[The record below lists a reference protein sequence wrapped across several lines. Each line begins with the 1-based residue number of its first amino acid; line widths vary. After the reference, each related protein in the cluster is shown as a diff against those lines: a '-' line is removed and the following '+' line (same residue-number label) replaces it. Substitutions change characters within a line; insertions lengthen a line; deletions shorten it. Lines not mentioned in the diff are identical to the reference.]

1 MDQTLLLWGGFVA
14 FVVAMLALDI
24 GVFHRRPHV
33 VGMREALT
41 WTGIWIAL
49 ALLFNAGVWYWFGT
63 NAALEFFTGYLV
75 EKSLSI
81 DNVFVFVL
89 LFSYFDTP
97 AAYHHKVLFLGILGA
112 IVARTIFIVGGLA
125 LLASFHWTIYV
136 FGAFLVA
143 TGLSMVWKKQD
154 YTPDRNPVIRLAR
167 RWLPVSEG
175 YENGHLLVSRDG
187 RWMATPLLLV
197 LLAVE
202 STDILFAVDSIP
214 AIFAITRDPFIV
226 LSSNI
231 FALLGLRAL
240 YFAVA
245 GFLRSFHYLHYGF
258 ASIIAI
264 LGVKMLLS
272 DVYKVPIVASL
283 ALIVVILTA
292 AVIASLLRPRY
303 EDLKRILE
311 RSERRGLFSFRRLL
325 VFEKVFDLGS
335 EPVARVMC
343 PRRDVQVLRLD
354 SDWPDNRQTI
364 VASRFS
370 RFPLVS
376 GVDQQ
381 PHGFVHVKDLLY
393 RESPPRTADEW
404 LRLSRPYRHVREDTT
419 LEALLVDLQRH
430 RQQMALV
437 FDDKGT
443 WIGLVTLEDV
453 IEAIVGDVGDEFG
466 TPSPELPVLTADRV
480 TMSLQAESLEGAV
493 AELAGRSAVSNG
505 PLHVDRGAAV
515 VAATRSPVR
524 RAVLALGRSEG
535 GIPLPGRDDRIHLLF
550 TLLLPGEAVNIHEDF
565 AATIAASIESDYVR
579 DRLMA
584 ASDADEIVEVFR
596 DGLCVA
602 A

>member
-1 MDQTLLLWGGFVA
+1 MDQTLLLWGGFVV

-24 GVFHRRPHV
+24 GVFHRKPHV

-41 WTGIWIAL
+41 WTGVWIAL
-49 ALLFNAGVWYWFGT
+49 ALVFNAAVWYWFGAS
-63 NAALEFFTGYLV
+63 AALEFFTGYLV

-125 LLASFHWTIYV
+125 LLASVHWTIYV

-143 TGLSMVWKKQD
+143 TGISMVWKKRD
-154 YTPDRNPVIRLAR
+154 YAPDRNPIIRLAR
-167 RWLPVSEG
+167 RWLPVSDR
-175 YENGHLLVSRDG
+175 YENGHVLVSRNG
-187 RWMATPLLLV
+187 RWVATPLLIV

-226 LSSNI
+226 FSSNI

-272 DVYKVPIVASL
+272 DVYTVPIVVSL

-292 AVIASLLRPRY
+292 AVIASLLRPRH

-325 VFEKVFDLGS
+325 VFEKIFDLGS
-335 EPVARVMC
+335 EPVGRVMC
-343 PRRDVQVLRLD
+343 PRPDVEVLRLD
-354 SDWPDNRQTI
+354 AGWAENRETI
-364 VASRFS
+364 VRSRFS

-376 GVDQQ
+376 GVDRH

-393 RESPPRTADEW
+393 RESPPRSSDEW
-404 LRLSRPYRHVREDTT
+404 LRLSRPYRRVRQDTT

-437 FDDKGT
+437 FDEKGG
-443 WIGLVTLEDV
+443 WVGLVTLEDV
-453 IEAIVGDVGDEFG
+453 VEAIVGDVGDEFG
-466 TPSPELPVLTADRV
+466 TPSPELPALTSEHV
-480 TMSLQAESLEGAV
+480 TMSLHAESLESAV
-493 AELAGRSAVSNG
+493 AEMAGRTAVFNG
-505 PLHVDRGAAV
+505 PFHVNRGVAV

-524 RAVLALGRSEG
+524 RAVLALGRSDA
-535 GIPLPGRDDRIHLLF
+535 GISLPGRDDRIHLLF
-550 TLLLPGEAVNIHEDF
+550 TLLLPGEAVSSQADF
-565 AATIAASIESDYVR
+565 SATIVALIESDYVR
-579 DRLMA
+579 ERLMA
-584 ASDADEIVEVFR
+584 ASDPDEIVEVFR